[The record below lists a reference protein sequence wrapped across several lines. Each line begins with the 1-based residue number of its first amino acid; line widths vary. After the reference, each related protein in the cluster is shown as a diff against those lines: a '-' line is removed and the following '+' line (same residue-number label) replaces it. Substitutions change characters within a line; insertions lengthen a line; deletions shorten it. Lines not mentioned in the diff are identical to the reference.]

1 MNFILKNKKA
11 FTLVEL
17 AIAIVIFGILSFI
30 AMGSYS
36 TFVKEAKTSEGILL
50 ASSIAKVETMYE
62 RENGAYKQISNA
74 SYSDIPEID
83 ARYNKYFK
91 LFSVNVPGSVTDAI
105 FTVTTRSETNIST
118 GEIEVIMHVFANK
131 SNKMTVTYTDLTGE
145 KTTVA
150 VK

>member
-1 MNFILKNKKA
+1 MKNNKGFSLMELVITFVVFAILIV
-11 FTLVEL
+11 LV
-17 AIAIVIFGILSFI
+17 V
-30 AMGSYS
+30 GSYGI
-36 TFVKEAKTSEGILL
+36 FVKEAKTSEGIML

-62 RENGAYKQISNA
+62 RENGAYKQILNA
-74 SYSDIPEID
+74 SYSDIPQID
-83 ARYNKYFK
+83 ARFNKYFK
-91 LFSVNVPGSVTDAI
+91 LFSVNVPGTVTDAI

-145 KTTVA
+145 KTEVE